1 MIEILKQLS
10 DSNKNKSGDMESLK
24 EELSLN
30 LLKGLCEE
38 ANSRIYGFIL
48 YTRRHANVVNFLQN
62 SNYWNCLDDLSG
74 PNWPIFS
81 VRPLAQGREIIKGG
95 GPAGTIGMMIST
107 WNEPNEN
114 RKILDFFKLSESKDL
129 PCFVG
134 FIWDD
139 RGDLQQFIWPINET
153 SVDNVYA
160 SLKNIVT
167 IISEAEERVAENLK
181 SSECVWEEVINAV
194 TADKSLKN
202 RLKIMRAGSQ
212 AIQLLGS
219 AATLGSWII

>member
-1 MIEILKQLS
+1 MIEILKLLS
-10 DSNKNKSGDMESLK
+10 DSNKKQGDMKTLK
-24 EELSLN
+24 EELDLN

-38 ANSRIYGFIL
+38 SKSRIYGFIL

-62 SNYWNCLDDLSG
+62 SNYWDCLDDISG

-81 VRPLAQGREIIKGG
+81 VRPLAQGRAELKGG
-95 GPAGTIGMMIST
+95 GPSGTIGMMIST

-114 RKILDFFKLSESKDL
+114 RKVLDFFGLSESKDL

-139 RGDLQQFIWPINET
+139 RGVLQQFTWPINES

-160 SLKNIVT
+160 SLKRIVT
-167 IISEAEERVAENLK
+167 IIAEAEESVSENLK
-181 SSECVWEEVINAV
+181 SSEYVWEEVIKAINA
-194 TADKSLKN
+194 DRSLLS
-202 RLKIMRAGSQ
+202 RIKIMRAGSQ
-212 AIQLLGS
+212 AIQILSS
-219 AATLGSWII
+219 AATLGSLI

>member
-1 MIEILKQLS
+1 MIEILKLLS
-10 DSNKNKSGDMESLK
+10 DSNKKQGDMKTLK
-24 EELSLN
+24 EELDLN

-38 ANSRIYGFIL
+38 SKSRIYGFIL

-62 SNYWNCLDDLSG
+62 SSYWDCLDDISG

-81 VRPLAQGREIIKGG
+81 VRPLAQGRAELKGG

-114 RKILDFFKLSESKDL
+114 RKVLDFFGLSESKDL

-139 RGDLQQFIWPINET
+139 RGVLQQFTWPINET
-153 SVDNVYA
+153 SVDNVYS
-160 SLKNIVT
+160 SLKRIVT
-167 IISEAEERVAENLK
+167 IIAEAEERVSENLK
-181 SSECVWEEVINAV
+181 SSEYVWEEVIKAVNA
-194 TADKSLKN
+194 DRSLLSRIKM
-202 RLKIMRAGSQ
+202 MRAGSQ
-212 AIQLLGS
+212 AIQILSS
-219 AATLGSWII
+219 AATLGSLI